1 LTFRTQPHSL
11 RRDHHEEKEMPKLR
25 VESFAVS
32 LDGYGAGPDQS
43 LTDPMGKGGRA
54 LHGWALGTRT
64 FRAMFGQEG
73 GSDGVDES
81 FAQRGFRNVGAWV
94 LGRNMFAPSRGPWTD
109 DGWKGWWGDEPPY
122 HCDVF
127 VLTNYPRDRIHMK
140 GGTQFHFVADGLEAA
155 VARAS
160 AAAGDKDVRLGGGV
174 ATLRAGLRAR
184 LIDRLHLA
192 VSPVLLGQ
200 GEALWTGLDLPA
212 LGYRVAGV
220 TAGEGATHLELERV

>member
-1 LTFRTQPHSL
+1 
-11 RRDHHEEKEMPKLR
+11 MPKLR
-25 VESFAVS
+25 VESFAIS

-43 LTDPMGKGGRA
+43 LADPMGKGGMA
-54 LHGWALGTRT
+54 LHGWAFGVRT
-64 FRAMFGQEG
+64 FRVMFGQEG

-81 FAQRGFRNVGAWV
+81 FAQRGFQNIGSWV

-127 VLTNYPRDRIHMK
+127 VLTNHPRDPIHMK
-140 GGTQFHFVADGLEAA
+140 GGTQFHFVTDGLEAA
-155 VARAS
+155 VARAF

-174 ATLRAGLRAR
+174 ATLRAGLQAR

-212 LGYRVAGV
+212 LGYSVAGV
-220 TAGEGATHLELERV
+220 TAGEGATHLELEKA